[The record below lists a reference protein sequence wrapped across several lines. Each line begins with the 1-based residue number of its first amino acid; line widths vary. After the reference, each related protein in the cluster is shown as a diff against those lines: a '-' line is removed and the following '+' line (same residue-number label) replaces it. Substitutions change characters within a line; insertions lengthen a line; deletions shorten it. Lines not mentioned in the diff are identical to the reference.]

1 MIGLRIR
8 KKAGKVK
15 WSWRLAYE
23 GSGVIEFVEP
33 AAGGEIMAVITI
45 PGLRP
50 QVDKI
55 LPGTFKHAPTGG
67 RKTEIKVI
75 TEEIS
80 YPESE
85 ICSKLSGAAADA
97 FVPKLDISGCETIVC
112 VRAGLKEEGLP

>member
-23 GSGVIEFVEP
+23 GSGDIEFVEP
-33 AAGGEIMAVITI
+33 AAGGDIMAVITI

-67 RKTEIKVI
+67 VQDRDKGNNRGDI
-75 TEEIS
+75 
-80 YPESE
+80 
-85 ICSKLSGAAADA
+85 LSR
-97 FVPKLDISGCETIVC
+97 
-112 VRAGLKEEGLP
+112 VRDMQ